1 MLWRLAVR
9 PGFHSESAFL
19 YCSRCGMIIH
29 NSATCSVYFKH
40 CRRAAVNIAR
50 PYYKAAELLASEP
63 GGFDEAG
70 AHIARRAPTRRAVD
84 IHMATAGRYTDIDI
98 ISPYIAC
105 AYHAIAYYMDA
116 EIRDRHRRTEPKQRI
131 ARVGDLAELCGIEA
145 DTRNTT
151 DWAFVGISLYG
162 KVLGLVLEHDMGRHV
177 GRTAEHGP
185 AGRIRKA
192 HIVHPDTVDHG

>member
-1 MLWRLAVR
+1 
-9 PGFHSESAFL
+9 
-19 YCSRCGMIIH
+19 MIIH

-50 PYYKAAELLASEP
+50 PTTKQLNSLASEPP

-84 IHMATAGRYTDIDI
+84 IHMATAGRDTDIDI

-116 EIRDRHRRTEPKQRI
+116 EIGDRHRRTEPKQRI
-131 ARVGDLAELCGIEA
+131 ARVGDLAERCGIEA

-151 DWAFVGISLYG
+151 DWAFVGISLT
-162 KVLGLVLEHDMGRHV
+162 VRCSAFVLER
-177 GRTAEHGP
+177 
-185 AGRIRKA
+185 
-192 HIVHPDTVDHG
+192 